1 MKAAFVSDGV
11 FSWSLK
17 DWFFSDKDKTSEKN
31 KGKKKKKMKKQRD
44 IGLKIVTQVPSE
56 QRVFEEAATLKGISL
71 QVQRGELV
79 AIVGAV
85 GSGKSSLLLALL
97 GEMEVPA
104 YLYMASNPTFDGF
117 LYDVSDSTVRCL

>member
-1 MKAAFVSDGV
+1 M
-11 FSWSLK
+11 
-17 DWFFSDKDKTSEKN
+17 
-31 KGKKKKKMKKQRD
+31 
-44 IGLKIVTQVPSE
+44 PSE

-117 LYDVSDSTVRCL
+117 RYDVSDSTGVYDTRLGSKSLTGSMCIPSEEDG